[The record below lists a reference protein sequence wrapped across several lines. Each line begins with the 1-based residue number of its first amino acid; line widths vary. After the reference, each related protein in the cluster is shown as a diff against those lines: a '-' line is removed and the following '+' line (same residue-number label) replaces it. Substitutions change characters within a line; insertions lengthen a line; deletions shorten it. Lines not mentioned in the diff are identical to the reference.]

1 MGNQVDPAALQGIS
15 QGMPEIEISVASE
28 KDSQYVSFLND
39 FDFLTYSFII
49 ILFYFQQTCKTL
61 HIP

>member
-15 QGMPEIEISVASE
+15 QGTPEIEISVASE

-49 ILFYFQQTCKTL
+49 VLLICLVWL
-61 HIP
+61 L

>member
-15 QGMPEIEISVASE
+15 QGTPEIEISVASE

-39 FDFLTYSFII
+39 FDFLTYR
-49 ILFYFQQTCKTL
+49 
-61 HIP
+61 